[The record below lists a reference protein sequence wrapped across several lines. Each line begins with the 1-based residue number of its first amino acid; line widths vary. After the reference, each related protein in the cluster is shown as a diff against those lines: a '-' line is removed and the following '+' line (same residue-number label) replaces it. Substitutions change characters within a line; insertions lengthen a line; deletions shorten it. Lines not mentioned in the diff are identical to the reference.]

1 MSKKKKKKRQHRVSV
16 NIPAWL
22 LESIDNSNMDTSLS
36 ALVVRLLKGHMLD
49 YELKQ
54 EFIKLNA
61 QRSIKPDVF

>member
-1 MSKKKKKKRQHRVSV
+1 MSENKKKKRQHRVSV

-61 QRSIKPDVF
+61 Q